1 MNPEAFFKTKQS
13 TNSLNVQDF
22 LDGLRNIVNSP
33 MNYEWNHI
41 ANKKNPSNV
50 LAPIKHCRAKTLW
63 NKRIRIVKTLLLS
76 LSCRITHP
84 HFFFYSASN
93 MHKTIL
99 APHNKY
105 RRTYTRTPHSLSDS
119 CVSTLH
125 CAAQLSVCVCV
136 SVRVLYKVK
145 NSLFLALSSRCQCN
159 NVGISFRLFSDS
171 RMPQYHRISTYDIVC
186 AYLCEP
192 HHATHKVK
200 AATRQRPVRE
210 RKKFIKLVSCYAVLA
225 RFSIQVERN
234 KRNGVFW
241 ERWTFLHRFPTIK
254 KNNLPHQ
261 NK

>member
-1 MNPEAFFKTKQS
+1 
-13 TNSLNVQDF
+13 
-22 LDGLRNIVNSP
+22 
-33 MNYEWNHI
+33 
-41 ANKKNPSNV
+41 
-50 LAPIKHCRAKTLW
+50 
-63 NKRIRIVKTLLLS
+63 
-76 LSCRITHP
+76 
-84 HFFFYSASN
+84 

-136 SVRVLYKVK
+136 SVCVLYKIK

-254 KNNLPHQ
+254 KIICPIRINRQSNESVILIISLYNSIECVCARNQDKTKKQKSLNSIKSNLCRWSVHQ
-261 NK
+261 LLVDSKKSN